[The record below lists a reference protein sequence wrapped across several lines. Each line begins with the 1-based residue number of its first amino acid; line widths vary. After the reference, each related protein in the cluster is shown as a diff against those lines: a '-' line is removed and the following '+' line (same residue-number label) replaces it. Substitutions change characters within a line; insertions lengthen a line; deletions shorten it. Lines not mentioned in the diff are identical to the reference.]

1 MPELL
6 LELLSEEI
14 PARMQARAADD
25 LKRLVTDALKA
36 AGLSFDNAEAHATPR
51 RLVLAIDGLPDK
63 QPDLSEERR
72 GPRVDAPEKA
82 IAGFLGSAGLKSVDE
97 CETRETEKGTFLFI
111 VTEKKGEATTAVL
124 PGLIADAI
132 NALSWAKSMRWASNS
147 FRWVRPLHS
156 VLAVFDGKPLD
167 GQLDLQGETLPF
179 TDLTCGHRFMAPDRF
194 PVTGFAD
201 YQSKLANAKVM
212 LDRQARRDVIER
224 GLATLSEAEG
234 LTVRNDPGLLD
245 EVAGL
250 VEWPVVLAGDI
261 DQQFMELPAEVL
273 TSSMRAHQKYFSL
286 LTSDGALAP
295 RFGVVANME
304 TADGGAQIV
313 AGNERVLR
321 ARLAD
326 AKFFWDQDRKHS
338 LASRAPAL
346 KDIVFHAKLGTLDE
360 KVDRVQALATD
371 LADRMSGADK
381 DRVRSA
387 ARLCKADLVTGMVGE
402 FPDLQGIMGRYY
414 ARHDGEHDDVAEA
427 IAEHYAPQG
436 PGDRCP
442 TAPVSV
448 ALALADKIDT
458 LVSFWLIDEKP
469 TGSRDPFALRR
480 AALGVIRL
488 LVENDVRIPLRQAF
502 EAARDNAGS
511 VQSEAGE
518 DTLAD
523 LLDFFADRLKVH
535 LREQGVRHDLIS
547 AVFALGGE
555 DDLVRLLARVDALG
569 GFLGTEDGSNLLVAY
584 KRAANI
590 VRIEEKKDK
599 KSYNGG
605 ANPKAFTQDEEET
618 LYKALEK
625 ASAAA
630 NAALEAE
637 DFAGA
642 MTAMAD
648 LRAPVDAFFD
658 QVTVN
663 TEDEDVRANRLRI
676 LSEIGNTLHHVADFS
691 KIEG

>member
-1 MPELL
+1 MPDLL

-14 PARMQARAADD
+14 PARMQKRAADD
-25 LKRLVTDALKA
+25 LQRFVSDALTA
-36 AGLSFDNAEAHATPR
+36 ASLSYDSVEAHSTPR
-51 RLVLAIDGLPDK
+51 RLALSVTGLPDK
-63 QPDLSEERR
+63 QPDLREERR

-82 IAGFLGSAGLKSVDE
+82 IAGFLGSAGLTSVDE
-97 CETRETEKGTFLFI
+97 CETRETDKGTFLFI
-111 VTEKKGEATTAVL
+111 VTEKKGEGTTAVL
-124 PGLIADAI
+124 PGLIAEAVH
-132 NALSWAKSMRWASNS
+132 ALSWAKSMRWAGNG

-156 VLAVFDGKPLD
+156 VLAVFDGKRLD
-167 GQLDLQGETLPF
+167 GQLDLQGATLAF
-179 TDLTCGHRFMAPDRF
+179 TDRTCGHRFMAPDAF
-194 PVTGFAD
+194 PVAGFVD
-201 YQSKLANAKVM
+201 YKAKLTNAKVM
-212 LDRQARRDVIER
+212 LDRQERRGVIER
-224 GLATLSEAEG
+224 GLAALAQAEG
-234 LTVRNDPGLLD
+234 LAVRDDPGLLD

-250 VEWPVVLAGDI
+250 VEWPVVLTGDI

-273 TSSMRAHQKYFSL
+273 TSSMRSHQKYFSL
-286 LTSDGALAP
+286 LNADGELAP

-338 LASRAPAL
+338 LSSCAPAL

-371 LADRMSGADK
+371 IADWIPGADK

-414 ARHDGEHDDVAEA
+414 AQHDGEHDEVADA

-488 LVENDVRIPLRQAF
+488 LVENDIRLPLRRVFATAQ
-502 EAARDNAGS
+502 ENTGS
-511 VQSEAGE
+511 VQSEA
-518 DTLAD
+518 DDALAD

-535 LREQGVRHDLIS
+535 LREQGVRHDLIT

-555 DDLVRLLARVDALG
+555 DDLVRLLARVEALA

-599 KSYNGG
+599 ESYNGG
-605 ANPKAFTQDEEET
+605 ANPKAFTQDEEEI
-618 LYKALEK
+618 LYRALET
-625 ASAAA
+625 ASATAT
-630 NAALEAE
+630 AALEAE
-637 DFAGA
+637 DFTGA
-642 MTAMAD
+642 MTAMSD

-663 TEDEDVRANRLRI
+663 AEDADVRANRLQI
-676 LSEIGNTLHHVADFS
+676 LSEIGSTLHHVADFS

>member
-1 MPELL
+1 
-6 LELLSEEI
+6 
-14 PARMQARAADD
+14 
-25 LKRLVTDALKA
+25 
-36 AGLSFDNAEAHATPR
+36 
-51 RLVLAIDGLPDK
+51 
-63 QPDLSEERR
+63 
-72 GPRVDAPEKA
+72 
-82 IAGFLGSAGLKSVDE
+82 
-97 CETRETEKGTFLFI
+97 
-111 VTEKKGEATTAVL
+111 
-124 PGLIADAI
+124 
-132 NALSWAKSMRWASNS
+132 
-147 FRWVRPLHS
+147 
-156 VLAVFDGKPLD
+156 
-167 GQLDLQGETLPF
+167 
-179 TDLTCGHRFMAPDRF
+179 MAPDRF

>member
-1 MPELL
+1 MPDLL

-14 PARMQARAADD
+14 PARMQKRAADD
-25 LKRLVTDALKA
+25 LKRLVSDALKA
-36 AGLSFDNAEAHATPR
+36 AGLSFDGAEAHSTPR
-51 RLVLAIDGLPDK
+51 RLALSVTGLPVK
-63 QPDLSEERR
+63 QPDVSEERR

-82 IAGFLGSAGLKSVDE
+82 IAGFLGSAGLTSVDE
-97 CETRETEKGTFLFI
+97 CETRETDKGTFLFV
-111 VTEKKGEATTAVL
+111 VTEKKGEATTSVL
-124 PGLIADAI
+124 PGLIADAVI
-132 NALSWAKSMRWASNS
+132 ALGWAKSMRWAGNG

-167 GQLDLQGETLPF
+167 GQLDLQGATLSF
-179 TDLTCGHRFMAPDRF
+179 TEQTGGHRFMAPDRF
-194 PVTGFAD
+194 SVTGFAE
-201 YQSKLANAKVM
+201 YKTKLAAAKVM
-212 LDRQARRDVIER
+212 LDRQERRDRIEGDLAALAKSE
-224 GLATLSEAEG
+224 GLA
-234 LTVRNDPGLLD
+234 VRDDPGLLD

-250 VEWPVVLAGDI
+250 VEWPIVLAGNI
-261 DQQFMELPAEVL
+261 DQQFMDLPAEVL
-273 TSSMRAHQKYFSL
+273 TSSMRSHQKYFSL
-286 LTSDGALAP
+286 LSADDTLAP
-295 RFGVVANME
+295 RFGVVANIE

-326 AKFFWDQDRKHS
+326 AKFFWDQDRRHS

-371 LADRMSGADK
+371 LADWVSGADK

-414 ARHDGEHDDVAEA
+414 ARHDDEHDDVAEA

-458 LVSFWLIDEKP
+458 LVTFWLIGEKP

-480 AALGVIRL
+480 ATLGVIRL
-488 LVENDVRIPLRQAF
+488 LVENDIRLPLRQVF
-502 EAARDNAGS
+502 ETARENAGS
-511 VQSEAGE
+511 IQSDAG
-518 DTLAD
+518 DDALAG

-535 LREQGVRHDLIS
+535 LREQGVRHDLIT

-555 DDLVRLLARVDALG
+555 DDLVRLLARVEALD

-599 KSYNGG
+599 VSYNGG
-605 ANPKAFTQDEEET
+605 ANPKAFTQDEEEI

-625 ASAAA
+625 ASASAT
-630 NAALEAE
+630 AALEAE
-637 DFAGA
+637 DFTGA
-642 MTAMAD
+642 MAAMSD

-663 TEDEDVRANRLRI
+663 SKDADVRANRLRI

>member
-1 MPELL
+1 MPDLL

-14 PARMQARAADD
+14 PARMQKRAADD

-36 AGLSFDNAEAHATPR
+36 ASLSFDGAEAHSTPR
-51 RLVLAIDGLPDK
+51 RLVLSVTGLPVK
-63 QPDLSEERR
+63 QLDLREERR

-82 IAGFLGSAGLKSVDE
+82 IAGFLGSAGLTSVDE
-97 CETRETEKGTFLFI
+97 CETRESDKGTFLFI
-111 VTEKKGEATTAVL
+111 VTEKKGEATTSVL
-124 PGLIADAI
+124 PGLIAEAI
-132 NALSWAKSMRWASNS
+132 NALGWAKSMRWASNG

-167 GQLDLQGETLPF
+167 GQLDLQGATLPF
-179 TDLTCGHRFMAPDRF
+179 TDESRGHRFMAPDLF
-194 PVTGFAD
+194 PVAGFAE
-201 YQSKLANAKVM
+201 YKTKLAAAKVV
-212 LDRQARRDVIER
+212 LDRQERRDGIER
-224 GLATLSEAEG
+224 DLAALAKSEG
-234 LTVRNDPGLLD
+234 LTVRDDPGLLD

-250 VEWPVVLAGDI
+250 VEWPIVLAGDI
-261 DQQFMELPAEVL
+261 DQLFMDLPAEVL

-286 LTSDGALAP
+286 LSTDGALAP

-326 AKFFWDQDRKHS
+326 AKFFWDQDRRHS
-338 LASRAPAL
+338 LSSRAPAL

-360 KVDRVQALATD
+360 KVDRVQALAAD
-371 LADRMSGADK
+371 LADWVSGADK

-414 ARHDGEHDDVAEA
+414 ARHDGEHDDVADA

-488 LVENDVRIPLRQAF
+488 LVENDIRLPLRQVF
-502 EAARDNAGS
+502 ETARDNAGS
-511 VQSEAGE
+511 VRSEAG
-518 DTLAD
+518 DDVLAD

-535 LREQGVRHDLIS
+535 LREQGVRHDLIT

-555 DDLVRLLARVDALG
+555 DDLVRLLTRVEALA

-599 KSYNGG
+599 ESYNGG
-605 ANPKAFTQDEEET
+605 ANPKAFTQDEEEI
-618 LYKALEK
+618 LYRALEK
-625 ASAAA
+625 ASASAT
-630 NAALEAE
+630 AALQAE
-637 DFAGA
+637 NFTGA
-642 MTAMAD
+642 MAAMSD

-663 TEDEDVRANRLRI
+663 SKDADVRANRLRI